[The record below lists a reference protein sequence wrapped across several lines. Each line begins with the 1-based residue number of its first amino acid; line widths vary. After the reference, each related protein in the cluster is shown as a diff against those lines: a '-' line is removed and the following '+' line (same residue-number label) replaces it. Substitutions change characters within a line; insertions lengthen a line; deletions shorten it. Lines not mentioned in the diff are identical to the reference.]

1 MGKLIVFEGID
12 GSGKSTQCRLLC
24 SYLKEQGREFRN
36 IVFPQ
41 YAEPSSALLTMYL
54 NGVFGTDP
62 LAVNAY
68 AASTFYA
75 VDRYASYKLVWGRF
89 YEEGGLVI
97 TDRYTTSNAVHQA
110 SKVPQNER
118 ADFYK
123 WLYDFEFNKM
133 GLPAPDAVL
142 FFDISLECS
151 VSQLRRR
158 EAETGVSADI
168 HERDNTHLQNSL
180 ISAREAAKIYGWNT
194 IKCMENG
201 IMRSVDSIHEDVRK
215 VFESI

>member
-12 GSGKSTQCRLLC
+12 GSGKSTQCKLLC
-24 SYLKEQGREFRN
+24 DYLKGQGRVFRN

-62 LAVNAY
+62 LDVNAY

-75 VDRYASYKLVWGRF
+75 VDRYASYKLVWGKF
-89 YEEGGLVI
+89 YEDGGLVI

-123 WLYDFEFNKM
+123 WLYDFEFSKM
-133 GLPAPDAVL
+133 GLPSPDAVF
-142 FFDISLECS
+142 FFDINLECS
-151 VSQLRRR
+151 VAQLRRR
-158 EAETGVSADI
+158 EAETGVTADI

-180 ISAREAAKIYGWNT
+180 SSAREAAKIYGWKT
-194 IKCMENG
+194 INCMENG
-201 IMRSVDSIHEDVRK
+201 LMRSLESIHKDVRE
-215 VFESI
+215 VFEGL